1 MEINQALLFT
11 YNAKKAR
18 ALTNLKVLLENPVG
32 IGEHSDIL
40 TEAEKWI
47 QEIAEADDCINA
59 VEKYI
64 ADVENQNL
72 NELIEKCKKKK
83 VILLQGYL

>member
-1 MEINQALLFT
+1 M
-11 YNAKKAR
+11 
-18 ALTNLKVLLENPVG
+18 KVLLENPVG

-40 TEAEKWI
+40 AEAEKWI

-64 ADVENQNL
+64 AGVEKPESQ
-72 NELIEKCKKKK
+72 
-83 VILLQGYL
+83 